1 MFINFS
7 NHPSSMSGEK
17 QKTEAEKYGL
27 IEDLPFPAVSAHAD
41 RKAVQD
47 LAEHYA
53 AMILEFCLSYHVIE
67 RLKKA
72 GVRVVAA
79 CSERVV
85 EEVYGKMGTE
95 KKSVFQFI
103 QFREY

>member
-7 NHPSSMSGEK
+7 NHPSSMWGEK

-53 AMILEFCLSYHVIE
+53 A
-67 RLKKA
+67 
-72 GVRVVAA
+72 
-79 CSERVV
+79 
-85 EEVYGKMGTE
+85 
-95 KKSVFQFI
+95 
-103 QFREY
+103 

>member
-7 NHPSSMSGEK
+7 NHPSSMWGEK

-53 AMILEFCLSYHVIE
+53 AMILEKQPECHFFRQNRMRDVPGRILPQLSCDRKAEESRGTGCCCL
-67 RLKKA
+67 
-72 GVRVVAA
+72 
-79 CSERVV
+79 
-85 EEVYGKMGTE
+85 
-95 KKSVFQFI
+95 Q
-103 QFREY
+103 